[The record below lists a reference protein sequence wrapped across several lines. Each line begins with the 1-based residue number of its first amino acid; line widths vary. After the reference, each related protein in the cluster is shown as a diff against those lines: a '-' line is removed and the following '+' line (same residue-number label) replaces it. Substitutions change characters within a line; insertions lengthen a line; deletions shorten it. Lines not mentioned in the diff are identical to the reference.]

1 MPGAASQP
9 PSDRDTAIESLL
21 SSPSTGSTSASSD
34 QAVSSDQNGSG
45 SSTQGGKSSEKPTDA
60 DSAGGTAQW
69 LAQSLIP
76 ALSIPSAATP
86 ADTGTPVEGDGKAV
100 SDAGDASRAGVR
112 DSLAEMLWS
121 QTAGAIPLGGSSIS
135 GTPQAAGLNGGSGS
149 PAGGAGSSSSTSSGS
164 TSNGSAGSGG
174 STGGSTSS
182 ANVGSGSTGGGPQST
197 LQLLTLLTGAATAG
211 SADQS
216 SGATQGDT
224 SSAAGKSP
232 PGAFST
238 VPDPQSLAAAGAR
251 LANPTASLANPAFM
265 SSELKS
271 SVGTAPWVDELGN
284 HLTWMAQQGI
294 GSASLHLSPAELG
307 PIEARISIHG
317 TEATVWFGAA
327 HPDTRAALEQALP
340 RLRAMFA
347 TQGMALADSGVF
359 REAPRQPQREP
370 ALPGVSSLPSRAA
383 SPAAPS
389 AAATRLG
396 LLDLYA

>member
-1 MPGAASQP
+1 MLSAASQP
-9 PSDRDTAIESLL
+9 PSDQDTAIESLL
-21 SSPSTGSTSASSD
+21 SSPSTGSTSTSA
-34 QAVSSDQNGSG
+34 QTVSSDQNGSG
-45 SSTQGGKSSEKPTDA
+45 SSTQGGKSSEKPIDTG
-60 DSAGGTAQW
+60 SAGGTAQW

-76 ALSIPSAATP
+76 ALSIPPAATP
-86 ADTGTPVEGDGKAV
+86 ADTGTPAGGDGKAV
-100 SDAGDASRAGVR
+100 SDSADASRAGVR

-121 QTAGAIPLGGSSIS
+121 QTAGTIPLGGSSAS
-135 GTPQAAGLNGGSGS
+135 STPQAAGLDGSSGS

-164 TSNGSAGSGG
+164 TSSGDAG
-174 STGGSTSS
+174 
-182 ANVGSGSTGGGPQST
+182 GSGSTSGSSGAGSASLGSSTSGGPQST
-197 LQLLTLLTGAATAG
+197 LQLLTLLTGAAAG
-211 SADQS
+211 STDQS

-232 PGAFST
+232 LGAPST
-238 VPDPQSLAAAGAR
+238 APDPQSLAAAGAR
-251 LANPTASLANPAFM
+251 LTAPMAVPANPPFM

-271 SVGTAPWVDELGN
+271 PVGTAPWVDELGT

-307 PIEARISIHG
+307 PIEARISIRG

-340 RLRAMFA
+340 RLRTMFA

-370 ALPGVSSLPSRAA
+370 ALPGVSGLPSRSA
-383 SPAAPS
+383 SPVASS
-389 AAATRLG
+389 ATATRLG